1 MFKRIASLWLLLI
14 TVLMTSNISEAR
26 VKKSKIKKNKRQ
38 KTYKVSK
45 HKRKS
50 RHYKR
55 GNGPDLKTITTNN
68 PYTEETNNGVNPIET
83 KQPGI

>member
-1 MFKRIASLWLLLI
+1 MIKRIASLWLMIITLLI
-14 TVLMTSNISEAR
+14 TSSGVDAR
-26 VKKSKIKKNKRQ
+26 VKKSNPKKKKGY

-50 RHYKR
+50 RRYKR
-55 GNGPDLKTITTNN
+55 GNGPDLKSITTNS
-68 PYTEETNNGVNPIET
+68 PYTEDTNNGVNPIET